1 MIGGLKGAHSMTET
15 SGDGDSIRDDQD
27 LHTGPSVL
35 NFAYKVQLYVFTQKC
50 GYGASDIWRN
60 NWCFFPPINLYHTI
74 PGFIKICLNACLR
87 KLFAER
93 TEKWVGW
100 RKCSECWVIRVAHL
114 TQCLIK
120 WSLINS
126 PRLSLLWLVT
136 RTEKWLEDPEG
147 QSGSKWSLSCEK
159 MGEGRGRAGGRGRLL
174 LGIDVWSGFI

>member
-1 MIGGLKGAHSMTET
+1 MTET
-15 SGDGDSIRDDQD
+15 SGDGDLIRDDQD

-60 NWCFFPPINLYHTI
+60 NWCFFPPVNLYHTI

-93 TEKWVGW
+93 TEKWVGR

-126 PRLSLLWLVT
+126 LRLSLLWLVT